1 MKEQAETE
9 YTHLMAFAREQA
21 ALLKRLRRTGL
32 RPAVLLEWHS
42 SDAYLRDLR
51 AAVEAAERQKADR
64 EAQAW
69 RSARGALMRLFPLP
83 RLSGGPRQTR

>member
-32 RPAVLLEWHS
+32 RPAVCLEWHS
-42 SDAYLRDLR
+42 SEAYLRDLR

-69 RSARGALMRLFPLP
+69 RSARGALMRFLPLP
-83 RLSGGPRQTR
+83 RRAR